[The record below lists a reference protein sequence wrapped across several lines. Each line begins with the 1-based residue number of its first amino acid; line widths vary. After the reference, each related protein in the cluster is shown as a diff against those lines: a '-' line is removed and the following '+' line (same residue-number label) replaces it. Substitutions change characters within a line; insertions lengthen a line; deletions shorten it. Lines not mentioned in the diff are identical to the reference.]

1 MKTALSLT
9 CAAIIAGGTTSVVT
23 ERIAHADT
31 LISENTHQYNWN
43 GVTDAVTI
51 KVDVFNQGSNYLWQY
66 TVTNNG
72 FNPTNGNG
80 FSGFELAL
88 PVGAGGAGDIANV
101 TAPNS
106 SWIIDCCSGEPVE
119 WDITNTGGNGVL
131 VGNTGVFSFTTLP
144 RSITNST
151 GWFHTWISNSQEDIT
166 FYTDT
171 LGAVGPE
178 SPNLLLPPTPAVP
191 GPIAGAGL
199 PGLILASGGLLG
211 WWRRRKKIA

>member
-1 MKTALSLT
+1 MKTLVRIA
-9 CAAIIAGGTTSVVT
+9 CAAIIAGGTSVVT
-23 ERIAHADT
+23 ERAQADT
-31 LISENTHQYNWN
+31 LILENTHQYNGN

-51 KVDVFNQGSNYLWQY
+51 KVDVFNQGSDYLWQY

-88 PVGAGGAGDIANV
+88 PVGASGAGDIANV
-101 TAPNS
+101 KAPNA

-131 VGNTGVFSFTTLP
+131 VGNMGVFSFTTLP

-151 GWFHTWISNSQEDIT
+151 GWFHTWMSNSQTNVT
-166 FYTDT
+166 FYADT
-171 LGAVGPE
+171 AGAVGPE
-178 SPNLLLPPTPAVP
+178 APNLLLPPISVP

-211 WWRRRKKIA
+211 WWRRRQKIA

>member
-1 MKTALSLT
+1 
-9 CAAIIAGGTTSVVT
+9 
-23 ERIAHADT
+23 
-31 LISENTHQYNWN
+31 
-43 GVTDAVTI
+43 VTI
-51 KVDVFNQGSNYLWQY
+51 KVDVFNQGSDYLWQY

-72 FNPTNGNG
+72 FNPTSGNG

-88 PVGAGGAGDIANV
+88 PVGASGAGDIANV
-101 TAPNS
+101 KAPNA

-131 VGNTGVFSFTTLP
+131 VGNMGVFSFTTLP

-151 GWFHTWISNSQEDIT
+151 GWFHTWMSNSQTNVT
-166 FYTDT
+166 FYADT
-171 LGAVGPE
+171 AGAVGPE
-178 SPNLLLPPTPAVP
+178 APNLLLPPISVP

-211 WWRRRKKIA
+211 WWRRRRQSA